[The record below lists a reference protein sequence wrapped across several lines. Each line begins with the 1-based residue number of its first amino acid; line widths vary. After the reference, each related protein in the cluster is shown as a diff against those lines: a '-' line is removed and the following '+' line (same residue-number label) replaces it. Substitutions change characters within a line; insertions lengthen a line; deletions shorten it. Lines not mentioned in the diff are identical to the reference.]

1 MAGTG
6 VVIRNPRADE
16 AALLAEI
23 DRACWPAGIAAD
35 EAKFRARIQAY
46 SEGQWAAEQ
55 DGKVVGLATAQ
66 RITSAFWQSGL
77 VEFDRLTDD
86 GRFSGSHEPEGE
98 LFQLISVSVL
108 PEARGSRLGRRLV
121 DHEIDFA
128 RSLPGVCRIIGIT
141 RPIGLHRHPEI
152 SLEEYVTLRR
162 ENGRYVDP
170 VLDFHLGAGARV
182 VSIHPNYRPADT
194 EALGYGVLI
203 EYPL

>member
-1 MAGTG
+1 MAGG
-6 VVIRNPRADE
+6 VVIRNADLDE
-16 AALLAEI
+16 AALLTDI
-23 DRACWPAGIAAD
+23 DRACWPSGIAAD

-46 SEGQWAAEQ
+46 PQGQWAAEQ
-55 DGKVVGLATAQ
+55 DGKLVGQATAQ
-66 RITSAFWQSGL
+66 RITSAFWQSGPI
-77 VEFDRLTDD
+77 EFDRLTDN
-86 GRFSGSHEPEGE
+86 GRFTGSHDPEGE

-121 DHEIDFA
+121 DHEIEFA
-128 RSLPGVCRIIGIT
+128 RSLPGVRRIIGVT
-141 RPIGLHRHPEI
+141 RPIGLHKHPAV

-194 EALGYGVLI
+194 EALGYGILI
-203 EYPL
+203 EYPV